1 MTRARRVVRWGAMTF
16 ASLAVVAVVALAVGA
31 PIPVGDAQLL
41 FPPPRPP
48 LAAWHRPDVET
59 FTVRAADGTALRGW
73 LLRGRRDAPWLLMD
87 YGNAG
92 SMENMLS
99 LATWFVQR
107 LGYTTVM
114 WDYRGYE
121 FSGGNID
128 ALASRDDALRVYDA
142 VRARS
147 HGNPFVYGLS
157 YGTTIAVHMAA
168 ERPVR
173 ALVLHAP
180 PSDATTEAYAVRD
193 SSFPWPINRL
203 RPLPTRSLRIAL
215 DEVHEIARV
224 DTPLIVLHGDAD
236 TMIPIA
242 QGRAVERAARSR
254 DKRFVVIPGAR
265 HSDVLYAGTAAGDA
279 IAEFLSA
286 R

>member
-1 MTRARRVVRWGAMTF
+1 MARPRRVLRWVAFAF
-16 ASLAVVAVVALAVGA
+16 ASLAAVAVAALAVGA
-31 PIPVGDAQLL
+31 PVPVGEAQLL

-48 LAAWHRPDVET
+48 LAAWHRPGVET
-59 FTVRAADGTALRGW
+59 FSVAAADGTALRGW
-73 LLRGRRDAPWLLMD
+73 ILRGRPGAPWLLMD

-92 SMENMLS
+92 SMENMFP
-99 LATWFVQR
+99 LATWFAQQ

-121 FSGGNID
+121 FSGGRID
-128 ALASRDDALRVYDA
+128 ALASRDDALRVFDD

-147 HGNPFVYGLS
+147 HGRLFVYGIS

-180 PSDATTEAYAVRD
+180 PSDATTEAVAVRD
-193 SSFPWPINRL
+193 RFFPWPINRL
-203 RPLPTRSLRIAL
+203 RPVPTRSLSIAL
-215 DEVHEIARV
+215 DEAHEIAHV

-236 TMIPIA
+236 TMIPIS

-254 DKRFVVIPGAR
+254 DKRFFAIPGAR
-265 HSDVLYAGTAAGDA
+265 HNDVLYAGTAAGSA
-279 IAEFLSA
+279 IAEFLAA

>member
-1 MTRARRVVRWGAMTF
+1 MRRIVRWSVRTF
-16 ASLAVVAVVALAVGA
+16 AALAALAGLALVAGA
-31 PIPVGDAQLL
+31 PVPIGDAQLL

-48 LAAWHRPDVET
+48 LAAWHRPGVET
-59 FTVRAADGTALRGW
+59 FAVRAADGTPLRGW
-73 LLRGRRDAPWLLMD
+73 ILRGRPDAPWLLMD

-92 SMENMLS
+92 SMENMLP

-121 FSGGNID
+121 FSGGRID
-128 ALASRDDALRVYDA
+128 TLASRDDALRVFDA

-147 HGNPFVYGLS
+147 RGSPFVYGLS

-168 ERPVR
+168 SRRVR

-180 PSDATTEAYAVRD
+180 PSDAMTEVFAVRD
-193 SSFPWPINRL
+193 RFVPWPINRL
-203 RPLPTRSLRIAL
+203 RPVPTRSLRIAL

-224 DTPLIVLHGDAD
+224 DAALIVLHGDAD
-236 TMIPIA
+236 TLIPIG
-242 QGRAVERAARSR
+242 QGRAVERAAGSR

-265 HSDVLYAGTAAGDA
+265 HNDVFYAGTPAGDD
-279 IAEFLSA
+279 IAAFLAA